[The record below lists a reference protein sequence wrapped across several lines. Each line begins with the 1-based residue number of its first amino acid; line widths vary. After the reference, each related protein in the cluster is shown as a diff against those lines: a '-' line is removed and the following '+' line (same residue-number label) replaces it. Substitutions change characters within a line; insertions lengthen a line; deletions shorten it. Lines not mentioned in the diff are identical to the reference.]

1 MPFVKDLAKIH
12 INKINNLVLKI
23 IRIIPI
29 FTKKIIL
36 HKAKN

>member
-1 MPFVKDLAKIH
+1 MLFVNGAAKIH
-12 INKINNLVLKI
+12 LNKINNLVVKI